1 MMKLSADWLRA
12 PDAVK
17 VMNALQ
23 AQGNLAFFVGG
34 CVRNGLLNV
43 PCTDIDIS
51 TDARPEQTIALAK
64 AAGLKPVPTGIDHG
78 TITIIADGEPFE
90 VTSFRKDVETDGRRA
105 VVAFSDDI
113 MDDARRRDFTMNA
126 IYARAD
132 GEIVDPLNG
141 LPDLQARHV
150 RFIEDPDQRI
160 AEDYLRIL
168 RFFRFT
174 AQYGDPAL
182 GIDGDGLAACAAGID
197 GLDTLAKERIGAE
210 MRKILGC
217 ENPAMVISAM
227 DASGILPRI
236 LTSASAK
243 FIAILVHIEQS
254 FQIDWMTRLIVLGGT
269 DQVNALR
276 LTKAEG
282 GKLRAILRM
291 IEMGIRPSAAA
302 FEYGEEVARAGAL
315 AMAALCESVPPAD
328 LESAIKR
335 GMAATFPV
343 QSQDLAP
350 LTGKALG
357 DALRETRARWVA
369 SEFELTKEELLS

>member
-1 MMKLSADWLRA
+1 MKLSADWLHA
-12 PDAVK
+12 PETVK

-23 AQGNLAFFVGG
+23 AQGNQALFVGG
-34 CVRNGLLNV
+34 SVRNGLLNV

-51 TDARPEQTIALAK
+51 TDARPEQTITLAT
-64 AAGLKPVPTGIDHG
+64 AAGLKAVPTGIDHG
-78 TITIIADGEPFE
+78 TITIVVDGKPFE

-132 GEIVDPLNG
+132 GEVVDPLKG
-141 LPDLQARHV
+141 LHDLHARHV

-182 GIDGDGLAACAAGID
+182 GIDADGLAACAAGVD

-210 MRKILGC
+210 MRKILSVK
-217 ENPAMVISAM
+217 NPAMALSAM
-227 DASGILPRI
+227 ETSGVLFRI
-236 LTSASAK
+236 LTGSSAK
-243 FIAILVHIEQS
+243 FIAILVHIEQYA
-254 FQIDWMTRLIVLGGT
+254 QIDWMTRLIVLGGT
-269 DQVNALR
+269 DQMNALR
-276 LTKAEG
+276 LTKVEG
-282 GKLRAILRM
+282 GKILAILRM
-291 IEMGIRPSAAA
+291 IETGMRPSAAA
-302 FEYGEEVARAGAL
+302 FEYGGDVARSGAL
-315 AMAALCESVPPAD
+315 ATAALCESVTPAD
-328 LESAIKR
+328 LEIEILR
-335 GMAATFPV
+335 GLAAKFPV

-357 DALRETRARWVA
+357 YALRKARERWIA
-369 SEFELTKEELLS
+369 SGFELSKEELLL

>member
-1 MMKLSADWLRA
+1 MMKLSADWLHA
-12 PDAVK
+12 PETVK
-17 VMNALQ
+17 VMSALQ
-23 AQGNLAFFVGG
+23 AQGNQALFVGG
-34 CVRNGLLNV
+34 SVRNGLLNV

-51 TDARPEQTIALAK
+51 TDARPEQTIKLAK
-64 AAGLKPVPTGIDHG
+64 AAGLKAVPTGIDHG
-78 TITIIADGEPFE
+78 TITIVVDGKPFE

-105 VVAFSDDI
+105 VVTFSDDI

-132 GEIVDPLNG
+132 GVVVDPLNA
-141 LPDLQARHV
+141 LPDLYARHV

-182 GIDGDGLAACAAGID
+182 GIDGDGLAACAAGVD

-210 MRKILGC
+210 MRKILSVK
-217 ENPAMVISAM
+217 NPAMALSAM
-227 DASGILPRI
+227 ETSGVLSRI
-236 LTSASAK
+236 LTGSSAK
-243 FIAILVHIEQS
+243 LIAILVHIEQYA
-254 FQIDWMTRLIVLGGT
+254 QIDWMTRLIVLGGA

-276 LTKAEG
+276 LTKVEG

-291 IEMGIRPSAAA
+291 IETGMRPSAAA
-302 FEYGEEVARAGAL
+302 FEYGGDVARSGAL
-315 AMAALCESVPPAD
+315 ATAALCESVPPVD
-328 LESAIKR
+328 LENEILR
-335 GMAATFPV
+335 GLAAKFPV

-357 DALRETRARWVA
+357 DALRKARERWIA
-369 SEFELTKEELLS
+369 SGFELSKEELLL

>member
-1 MMKLSADWLRA
+1 MKLSADWLHA
-12 PDAVK
+12 PETVK

-23 AQGNLAFFVGG
+23 AQGNQALFVGG
-34 CVRNGLLNV
+34 SVRNGLLNV
-43 PCTDIDIS
+43 PCIDIDIS
-51 TDARPEQTIALAK
+51 TDARPEQTITLAT
-64 AAGLKPVPTGIDHG
+64 AAGLKAVPTGIDHG
-78 TITIIADGEPFE
+78 TITIVVDGKPFE

-105 VVAFSDDI
+105 VVTFSDDI

-132 GEIVDPLNG
+132 GEVVDPLNA
-141 LPDLQARHV
+141 LPDLYARHV

-182 GIDGDGLAACAAGID
+182 GIDGDGLAACAAGVD

-210 MRKILGC
+210 MRKILSVK
-217 ENPAMVISAM
+217 NPAMALSAM
-227 DASGILPRI
+227 ETSGVLSHI
-236 LTSASAK
+236 LTGSSAK
-243 FIAILVHIEQS
+243 FIAILVHIEQYA
-254 FQIDWMTRLIVLGGT
+254 QIDWMTRLIVLGGT

-276 LTKAEG
+276 LTKVEG

-291 IEMGIRPSAAA
+291 IETGMRPSAAA
-302 FEYGEEVARAGAL
+302 FEYGGDVARSGAL
-315 AMAALCESVPPAD
+315 ATAALCESVPPTD
-328 LESAIKR
+328 LESEILR
-335 GMAATFPV
+335 GLAAKFPV

-350 LTGKALG
+350 LKGKALG
-357 DALRETRARWVA
+357 DALRKARERWIA
-369 SEFELTKEELLS
+369 SGFELSKEELLL